1 LLESQFP
8 VMRHKSLT
16 PRNIARHELLGLRA
30 KAKSL
35 KGGFVHVGE
44 IVGETRNMLK
54 ILRDDGRI
62 VSLPKNAY
70 KFIFELPS
78 GEKILVDGRVLVG
91 RPEERLKRRLRR
103 W

>member
-1 LLESQFP
+1 MNPSFL
-8 VMRHKSLT
+8 VMRSRTLT
-16 PRNIARHELLGLRA
+16 PRNLARHELLGLRA
-30 KAKSL
+30 RAKPL
-35 KGGFVHVGE
+35 KGGFTHVGE

-54 ILRDDGRI
+54 MLMDDGRI

-70 KFIFELPS
+70 RFIFELPS
-78 GEKILVDGRVLVG
+78 GEKVLVDGRVLVG